1 MRRYGFC
8 TELVHTLP
16 PMKRCILLHK
26 MHSEGD
32 GRRNTTAMHLFVDV
46 VHLQFSVGVLVT
58 ALIVVIKLELELWEQ
73 GATNTGGL
81 RPGVRSRKLPSVQQ
95 TVQGSLPPLSS

>member
-58 ALIVVIKLELELWEQ
+58 ALIVVIKLELEL
-73 GATNTGGL
+73 TNTGGL